1 MKNMDNKNINQNNHL
16 IKDLKLLFLIVIII
30 ALILFVL
37 HVVNIQTNFL
47 SEFTDFL
54 AKKTL
59 KQ

>member
-1 MKNMDNKNINQNNHL
+1 MDNKNINQNNHL